1 MGSKERLPMAER
13 PLDLYRLAF
22 ELSPSGIIVIDAS
35 GAIVLANREVE
46 RLFGYESDEL
56 IGRSIDALV
65 PERFRAKHPGFRQG
79 FFHSPQARPMG
90 AGRDLFGLRKDGSE
104 IPVEIGL
111 KPIETDRGTFVLSS
125 VVDITARRSLED
137 RLRQAQKMEAIGT
150 LAGGIA
156 HDFNNLLRAILGY
169 SELVAGALNSPQAQ
183 ADLDQVRRAAER
195 GQELVQRILT
205 FSRHRELART
215 PMHLSRPLQDAIYL
229 LRASLPTTIE
239 LRTHFDADA
248 PAVFADDTQ
257 VHQIVMNLVTNA
269 AQALGDAP
277 GTVAITLAPFQA
289 DQAFVLQHPNARP
302 GLHAL
307 LTVAD
312 TGPGMPSDV
321 AGHAFEPFFTTK
333 PVGAGTGLGLAVVHG
348 IVQGSGGAVELESV
362 VGQGTTVRVYFPA
375 APDVAR
381 EVAPEPT
388 GPHILFVEDEEV
400 LASLSR
406 RQLEAS
412 GFTVTAFTSSLQAL
426 EAFRASPESFDA
438 VVTDNTMPRMSG
450 MALAQEILRIR
461 PGTRILLVSGLVEMM
476 DPGVLYA
483 KGVSG
488 ILGKPHTGQQLVQ
501 AIKEILVG
509 RL

>member
-1 MGSKERLPMAER
+1 MAER
-13 PLDLYRLAF
+13 SLDLYQLAF

-46 RLFGYESDEL
+46 RLFGYGRDEL
-56 IGRSIDALV
+56 IGQSIDLLV
-65 PERFRAKHPGFRQG
+65 PDRFRAKHPGFRQG

-111 KPIETDRGTFVLSS
+111 RPIETERGTFVLSS

-156 HDFNNLLRAILGY
+156 HDFNNLLRAIIGY
-169 SELVAGALNSPQAQ
+169 SELVAGTLSSPQAH

-195 GQELVQRILT
+195 GQELVQRILA

-229 LRASLPTTIE
+229 LRASLPTSID
-239 LRTHFDADA
+239 LRTHFDTDA

-269 AQALGDAP
+269 AQALGETP
-277 GTVAITLAPFQA
+277 GVIAITLAPFQA
-289 DQAFVLQHPNARP
+289 DPAFIAQHPQVRP
-302 GLHAL
+302 GLHAV

-312 TGPGMPSDV
+312 TGPGMSSEV
-321 AGHAFEPFFTTK
+321 VEHAFEPFFTTK
-333 PVGAGTGLGLAVVHG
+333 PIGAGTGLGLAVVHG
-348 IVQGSGGAVELESV
+348 IVQGSGGVIDLESRE
-362 VGQGTTVRVYFPA
+362 GQGTTVRVYFPA
-375 APDVAR
+375 APDVPR
-381 EVAPEPT
+381 EAAPAEPT
-388 GPHILFVEDEEV
+388 GPHVLFVEDEEMLV
-400 LASLSR
+400 ALST

-426 EAFRASPESFDA
+426 EAFRAGPESFDA

-461 PGTRILLVSGLVEMM
+461 PGTRILLVSGLVETL
-476 DPGVLYA
+476 DPGVIYA

-501 AIKEILVG
+501 AVREILTG